1 MPRIAPFA
9 ALTFDP
15 AVVGP
20 LERVTAPP
28 YDVIS
33 DEQRDRYA
41 ADPHSIVRIDLPHAL
56 GGAGDRYAAAADT
69 LGGWIR
75 EGALR
80 REPIAY
86 HAYEMAHPQ
95 GRVRGL
101 LCALE
106 LEAWGGAVIPHERTM
121 TGPLDDRL
129 RLLRATR
136 THLSPVYGTVP
147 GPCGP
152 LAELLDEAAAS
163 TPAAELID
171 RHGTRHRMWP
181 VPAEVELDG
190 WLAEEP
196 FLIADGHHRYTTA
209 LTYRDE
215 RRATEGPGPWDA
227 ILAFLVDAGS
237 ELLPVRPF
245 HRIQLSGEAPTPDD
259 ELPDLEAALA
269 AVSDEEVRVAVATRG
284 VDGVRFGTLALPG
297 EAPAVRALHAAVLDD
312 ASAPEQLR
320 FTPDPERAVAAVR
333 EGAVA
338 AYLLP
343 GTTPDRIRKVVERG
357 ERLPQKSTYFW
368 PKPRTGMALMPLDPS

>member
-41 ADPHSIVRIDLPHAL
+41 DDPHSIVRIDLPHEI
-56 GGAGDRYAAAADT
+56 GDRQDRYATAAGILDA
-69 LGGWIR
+69 WIR

-86 HAYEMAHPQ
+86 YAYEMDHAH

-101 LCALE
+101 LCALQ

-136 THLSPVYGTVP
+136 THLSPVYGTIA
-147 GPCGP
+147 GRCDP
-152 LAELLDEAAAS
+152 LDELLSGIAGS
-163 TPAAELID
+163 IPAADLTD
-171 RHGTRHRMWP
+171 THGTRHRMWP
-181 VPAEVELDG
+181 VSAEVAVDR
-190 WLAEEP
+190 WIAEEP

-215 RRATEGPGPWDA
+215 RRATDGAGPWDG
-227 ILAFLVDAGS
+227 ILAFLVDAGA
-237 ELLPVRPF
+237 EPLPVRPF
-245 HRIQLSGEAPTPDD
+245 HRIQLSGDVPTPDR
-259 ELPDLEAALA
+259 ELPDLDAALA
-269 AVSDEEVRVAVATRG
+269 DVSDEGLRVAVATPG
-284 VDGVRFGTLALPG
+284 PDGVRFGILQLPG
-297 EAPAVRALHAAVLDD
+297 EAPAVRALHASVLDAVTD
-312 ASAPEQLR
+312 PAQLR
-320 FTPDPERAVAAVR
+320 FTPDAERAVAAVR
-333 EGAVA
+333 DGAVA

-343 GTTPDRIRKVVERG
+343 GTTPDRIRTVVERG

-368 PKPRTGMALMPLDPS
+368 PKPRTGMALMPLGPA